1 MWWPMSR
8 FDLDDRHGDTVVAFL
23 EIKIRRNGA
32 MSVGGSITDE
42 MAAVAMLQTAIETVR
57 GYHARQRIAGGDR
70 IIVPCNE
77 TALVGT
83 QREKDL
89 LAARHELANVM

>member
-1 MWWPMSR
+1 MSNYTR
-8 FDLDDRHGDTVVAFL
+8 DPDDLHGDTVVAFL

-42 MAAVAMLQTAIETVR
+42 VAAVAMLQSAIESVKN
-57 GYHARQRIAGGDR
+57 YHARQRLMGGAQ
-70 IIVPCNE
+70 IIVPCSD

-89 LAARHELANVM
+89 LAARHELANCM